1 MIKGKLINGDARL
14 MVFFAG
20 AEDKKKTI
28 KTIYR
33 ESCRSSATYDLW
45 LKAES

>member
-20 AEDKKKTI
+20 AEDKKNNKNN
-28 KTIYR
+28 IYI
-33 ESCRSSATYDLW
+33 
-45 LKAES
+45 

>member
-20 AEDKKKTI
+20 AEDKKKNN
-28 KTIYR
+28 KNNIYTLGILFP
-33 ESCRSSATYDLW
+33 SNHNIHKSS
-45 LKAES
+45 

>member
-28 KTIYR
+28 YIQY
-33 ESCRSSATYDLW
+33 TYI
-45 LKAES
+45 